1 MKDKMKGKKPMEH
14 VISTR
19 LPEEI
24 FQELK
29 RISEKEVRPIS
40 SVVRLILI
48 DWYKKRKK
56 EARDARDEGKT

>member
-1 MKDKMKGKKPMEH
+1 MKGKKPMDRI
-14 VISTR
+14 ISMR

-29 RISEKEVRPIS
+29 RIAEKEVRPIS

-56 EARDARDEGKT
+56 GAKDEGKT